1 MINGVL
7 NGLIPIGAGLGAL
20 SSFIIMKKMSR
31 RNLFILTNIL
41 AAIGFGIIQ
50 IRYLPSLII
59 GRFIQGFCVG
69 IYSAVTPV
77 YIN

>member
-1 MINGVL
+1 ML

-20 SSFIIMKKMSR
+20 SSFIIMKKISR
-31 RNLFILTNIL
+31 RNLFILTNI
-41 AAIGFGIIQ
+41 AAAVGFGIIQ

-59 GRFIQGFCVG
+59 GRFIQGYCVG